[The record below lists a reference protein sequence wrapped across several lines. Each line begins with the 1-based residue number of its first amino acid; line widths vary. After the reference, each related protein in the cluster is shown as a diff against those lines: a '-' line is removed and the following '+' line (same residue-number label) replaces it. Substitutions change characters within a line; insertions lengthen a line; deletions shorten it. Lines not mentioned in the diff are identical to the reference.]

1 MGMQKH
7 HKTLLWL
14 SIFLILFA
22 VISIPVMKA
31 LTNQILDVTLK
42 NKGTY
47 YLLLSFVSQ
56 PWKNAFGL
64 SASRY
69 LFQLEVKI

>member
-31 LTNQILDVTLK
+31 LTNQILDVALK

-47 YLLLSFVSQ
+47 
-56 PWKNAFGL
+56 
-64 SASRY
+64 
-69 LFQLEVKI
+69 